1 MSVGSRR
8 RSAVERAARVLFTLM
23 PNAMSKKGDTWVFS
37 STPKQHRKTGL
48 AASQQFSTTYI
59 AMRSMCIFT
68 TTLGMRAAGF
78 FSSSFSSFSFS
89 SLTSSLF
96 SSLTSSF
103 SSLTSS
109 LTSSSLSKL
118 FVASVKAAP
127 TFPPTAEAQSSIT
140 KIHGDGSRAT

>member
-78 FSSSFSSFSFS
+78 FSSSFSS
-89 SLTSSLF
+89 
-96 SSLTSSF
+96 LTSSF
-103 SSLTSS
+103 SSFTSS
-109 LTSSSLSKL
+109 LISSLFSSSSFTSTSSLSKL